1 MIFGENWFVDEIIIA
16 DGLPVAA
23 LESIKKQKMQLG
35 REKDIKDIKMI
46 EKYIKNK
53 GVF

>member
-16 DGLPVAA
+16 DGLPVAS
-23 LESIKKQKMQLG
+23 LESIRKQKMQLG

-46 EKYIKNK
+46 EKYIKSK